1 MFGEG
6 SVKEMDAV
14 QRETLDHLYEGIAV
28 FGSDGKIKLHNPIFL
43 RFWDL
48 GNKITSSDLHLSDV
62 IEMIKDTI
70 DSGDLESAKDY
81 IGQLGDYLK
90 VRDQN
95 VLQMIATGNKIL
107 DKLEKNEGLT
117 DSKNDVMLVTGLYD
131 KKKIN

>member
-1 MFGEG
+1 MSEII
-6 SVKEMDAV
+6 KDMM
-14 QRETLDHLYEGIAV
+14 
-28 FGSDGKIKLHNPIFL
+28 KIKPM
-43 RFWDL
+43 DL
-48 GNKITSSDLHLSDV
+48 DINGMKTVSDV

-107 DKLEKNEGLT
+107 DKLEQNDSLT
-117 DSKNDVMLVTGLYD
+117 DDKNDVMLVTGYD

>member
-1 MFGEG
+1 MSEIT
-6 SVKEMDAV
+6 KDMM
-14 QRETLDHLYEGIAV
+14 
-28 FGSDGKIKLHNPIFL
+28 KIKPM
-43 RFWDL
+43 DL
-48 GNKITSSDLHLSDV
+48 DINGMKTVSDV

-95 VLQMIATGNKIL
+95 VLQMIDTGNKIL

>member
-1 MFGEG
+1 MSEIR
-6 SVKEMDAV
+6 KDM
-14 QRETLDHLYEGIAV
+14 L
-28 FGSDGKIKLHNPIFL
+28 KIKPM
-43 RFWDL
+43 DL
-48 GNKITSSDLHLSDV
+48 DINCMKNLPDV

-70 DSGDLESAKDY
+70 DMDELESAKDY
-81 IGQLGDYLK
+81 LNQLGDYLK

-117 DSKNDVMLVTGLYD
+117 DSQNDVMLVTGLYD

>member
-1 MFGEG
+1 MSEI
-6 SVKEMDAV
+6 KKDM
-14 QRETLDHLYEGIAV
+14 I
-28 FGSDGKIKLHNPIFL
+28 KIKPM
-43 RFWDL
+43 DL
-48 GNKITSSDLHLSDV
+48 DINGMTNIPDV
-62 IEMIKDTI
+62 INMIVDTI
-70 DSGDLESAKDY
+70 DNKDNESAVDY
-81 IGQLGDYLK
+81 VNQLGDYLK

>member
-1 MFGEG
+1 MSEI
-6 SVKEMDAV
+6 KKDMK
-14 QRETLDHLYEGIAV
+14 
-28 FGSDGKIKLHNPIFL
+28 KIKPM
-43 RFWDL
+43 DL
-48 GNKITSSDLHLSDV
+48 DVNGMKTLPDV
-62 IEMIKDTI
+62 IEMIKDNI
-70 DSGDLESAKDY
+70 DEGKLEDAKDY
-81 IGQLGDYLK
+81 LNQMGDYLK

>member
-1 MFGEG
+1 MSEIT
-6 SVKEMDAV
+6 KDMM
-14 QRETLDHLYEGIAV
+14 
-28 FGSDGKIKLHNPIFL
+28 KIKPM
-43 RFWDL
+43 DL
-48 GNKITSSDLHLSDV
+48 DINGMKTVSDV

-107 DKLEKNEGLT
+107 DKLEENGGLT
-117 DSKNDVMLVTGLYD
+117 DSQNDVMLVTGLYD
-131 KKKIN
+131 KKKTN

>member
-1 MFGEG
+1 MSEIT
-6 SVKEMDAV
+6 KDMM
-14 QRETLDHLYEGIAV
+14 
-28 FGSDGKIKLHNPIFL
+28 KIKPM
-43 RFWDL
+43 DL
-48 GNKITSSDLHLSDV
+48 DINGMKTVSDV

-107 DKLEKNEGLT
+107 DKLEQNDSLT
-117 DSKNDVMLVTGLYD
+117 DDLNDVMLVTGYD